1 MEKKSIA
8 IHKVFYTFLWI
19 FVDKSS
25 TIHRDG
31 FMDVFIA
38 CFEDEVYG
46 GLLQTTSLRTF
57 FFIPILPLYIPTIH
71 YMAMGYGSV
80 HLRCS
85 LLFIA
90 STAGYVKKK
99 PATFFLIESC
109 GHRFQSSQSWSSGRE
124 SYFSWGELINSEYHW
139 DSHATYWDNWDCL
152 IPSTS
157 ATPPEWAS

>member
-57 FFIPILPLYIPTIH
+57 FLSQYCHYIYPLYITWLW
-71 YMAMGYGSV
+71 AMGQFTYGAHSF
-80 HLRCS
+80 S
-85 LLFIA
+85 LPVQLG
-90 STAGYVKKK
+90 T
-99 PATFFLIESC
+99 
-109 GHRFQSSQSWSSGRE
+109 
-124 SYFSWGELINSEYHW
+124 
-139 DSHATYWDNWDCL
+139 
-152 IPSTS
+152 
-157 ATPPEWAS
+157 